1 MIGIILSAY
10 TYKKIDFRWYRF
22 VTRALNRVSLWPG
35 FHLDNHSTRTQFLF
49 GGERA
54 SREKSTYAKWNR
66 IKCFGDAINL
76 NPDIPFIC

>member
-1 MIGIILSAY
+1 MG
-10 TYKKIDFRWYRF
+10 
-22 VTRALNRVSLWPG
+22 G
-35 FHLDNHSTRTQFLF
+35 FHVDNHSTRTQFLF